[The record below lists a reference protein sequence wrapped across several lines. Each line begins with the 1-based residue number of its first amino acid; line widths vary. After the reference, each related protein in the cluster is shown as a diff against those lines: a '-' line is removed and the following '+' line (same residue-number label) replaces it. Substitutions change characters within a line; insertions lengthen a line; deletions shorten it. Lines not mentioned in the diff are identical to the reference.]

1 MAHFIL
7 QQINLTGTMNL
18 ENAQTLYLIKGFGV
32 SPVVT
37 LCILKNAGDAN
48 LDAVAGQLFS

>member
-1 MAHFIL
+1 
-7 QQINLTGTMNL
+7 MNL
-18 ENAQTLYLIKGFGV
+18 ENTWSLYLVKGFGV

-48 LDAVAGQLFS
+48 LDTVAGQLFS